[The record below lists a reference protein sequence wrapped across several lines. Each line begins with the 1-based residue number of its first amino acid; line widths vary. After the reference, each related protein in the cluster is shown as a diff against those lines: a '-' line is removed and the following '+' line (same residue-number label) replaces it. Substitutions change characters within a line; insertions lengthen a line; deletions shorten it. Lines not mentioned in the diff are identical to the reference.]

1 MWRGVKRCEAVP
13 PVWMEIKSPCRHFIW
28 HKKNKISFAPI
39 KQLVGAVS
47 ERTGGKSGFYNV
59 PLPIWAFLHF
69 VSTDHLGT
77 LINFGQKGQWW
88 DSIGEFL

>member
-1 MWRGVKRCEAVP
+1 
-13 PVWMEIKSPCRHFIW
+13 MEKTW
-28 HKKNKISFAPI
+28 ISFAPI

-77 LINFGQKGQWW
+77 LINFGKKG
-88 DSIGEFL
+88 SGGTVSESFCKFSYAEPL